1 MNLLPL
7 TSILLFC
14 VILNYAIRKS
24 NIRDR
29 DDSLQSSGK
38 NRHKTSTPKKPISD
52 IHFISFPA
60 NLLTEITTENPK
72 IIDNL
77 TTLRRLAKAQVINL
91 EGMTNDEIRDTYGDS
106 NFETLS
112 MADQRYMTL
121 CRVLQTLSE
130 ECFKNELPGEAEKF
144 LKFAVDT
151 NTDFL
156 PIWQSLGEYYL
167 DSGKKDSLK
176 SLHDKA
182 LSLPEERFDKIRDLI
197 ENLYNLCGLFE

>member
-29 DDSLQSSGK
+29 DDSLRSSGK
-38 NRHKTSTPKKPISD
+38 KRHKTGTPEKMLSE
-52 IHFISFPA
+52 IHFISFPE

-77 TTLRRLAKAQVINL
+77 TTLRRLAKAQVINM
-91 EGMTNDEIRDTYGDS
+91 GGITNDEIRDIYGDQ
-106 NFETLS
+106 NFEHLS
-112 MADQRYMTL
+112 MADQRYMNL
-121 CRVLQTLSE
+121 CRVLLTLSE
-130 ECFKNELPGEAEKF
+130 ECFKSGLPDEAEKF
-144 LKFAVDT
+144 LKFAIDT
-151 NTDFL
+151 ETDFL
-156 PIWQSLGEYYL
+156 PIWQTLGEYYL
-167 DSGKKDSLK
+167 DTDRSDSLK
-176 SLHDKA
+176 ALRDKA
-182 LSLPEERFDKIRDLI
+182 FSLPDERYDKIRDLV

>member
-29 DDSLQSSGK
+29 DDSLHSSGK
-38 NRHKTSTPKKPISD
+38 NRHKTSTLPKPISE
-52 IHFISFPA
+52 IHFISFPED
-60 NLLTEITTENPK
+60 LLTEITIENPK

-77 TTLRRLAKAQVINL
+77 TTLRRLSKTQVINL
-91 EGMTNDEIRDTYGDS
+91 DGMTNDEIRDTYGEQ

-121 CRVLQTLSE
+121 CRVLKTLAD
-130 ECFKNELPGEAEKF
+130 ECFRNGLSFEAEKF
-144 LKFAVDT
+144 LLFAVDT

-167 DSGKKDSLK
+167 NTGRSDSLK
-176 SLHDKA
+176 ALYDKA
-182 LSLPEERFDKIRDLI
+182 FSLPEERFEKIRDLI
-197 ENLYNLCGLFE
+197 ENLYDLCGLFQ

>member
-29 DDSLQSSGK
+29 DDSLRPSGK
-38 NRHKTSTPKKPISD
+38 NIHKTGTPEKTLSD

-60 NLLTEITTENPK
+60 DLLTEITTENPK

-144 LKFAVDT
+144 LQFAVDI

-167 DSGKKDSLK
+167 DTGRSDSLRD
-176 SLHDKA
+176 LRDKA
-182 LSLPEERFDKIRDLI
+182 FSLTDERFDKIRDLI
-197 ENLYNLCGLFE
+197 DNLYNLCGIFE

>member
-29 DDSLQSSGK
+29 DDSLRPSGK
-38 NRHKTSTPKKPISD
+38 NRHKTGTPEKTLSD

-60 NLLTEITTENPK
+60 DLLTEITTENPK

-121 CRVLQTLSE
+121 CRVLQALSE
-130 ECFKNELPGEAEKF
+130 ECFKNGLPDEAEKF
-144 LKFAVDT
+144 LQFAVDT

-167 DSGKKDSLK
+167 DSGRSDSLR
-176 SLHDKA
+176 SLYHKA
-182 LSLPEERFDKIRDLI
+182 LSLSEERFDKIRDLI